1 MRKLGVFLSISLD
14 GYFADSSSD
23 MSWAHDRDPEFN
35 TFLADNA
42 SSGSELVMGRRTYD
56 LMSAYWP
63 TDFAR
68 QNDPALAAAMNSLPK
83 IVFSRTMRE
92 ASWNNTRLVK
102 TDPIEALRALK
113 REEGRDMV
121 VLGSGSIVGLLAQA
135 GLVDTFQF
143 VIVPLALGAGR
154 SVFAGMCERLRLEPI
169 ESRTFKNGNVALTYV
184 PVTGVNGS
192 PAG

>member
-1 MRKLGVFLSISLD
+1 MRKLGVFLSISVD
-14 GYFADSSSD
+14 GYFADSSGD
-23 MSWAHDRDPEFN
+23 MSWAHDRDPEFY

-68 QNDPALAAAMNSLPK
+68 QNDPALATAMNSLPK
-83 IVFSRTMRE
+83 IVFLRTIRE
-92 ASWNNTRLVK
+92 AGWNNTRLVK
-102 TDPIEALRALK
+102 TDPIEAVRALK
-113 REEGRDMV
+113 REEGQEMV
-121 VLGSGSIVGLLAQA
+121 VLGSGSIVRLLAQA

-154 SVFAGMCERLRLEPI
+154 SVFAGLSERLRLEPI
-169 ESRTFKNGNVALTYV
+169 GSQRFGNGNVALTYV
-184 PVTGVNGS
+184 PVTGANGS
-192 PAG
+192 PVG